1 MKVLPAD
8 KLRQS
13 CDPALLGFET
23 TQESTGLVKLI
34 GQDRAMDAICLSSGM
49 THRDFNLFVLGPT
62 GTGRHTAV
70 QKILSEDAAKRPV
83 PCDWVYVNNFEEA
96 HKPKALQLP
105 SGTAKTLQTAMQN
118 LIDDLANDI
127 PSLFESED
135 YQSQRRAIEAE
146 FGERRWPILPSAP
159 RPKTLHWSE
168 HPWGS
173 C

>member
-23 TQESTGLVKLI
+23 TQESTGLVELI

-83 PCDWVYVNNFEEA
+83 PCDWAYVNNFEEA

-105 SGTAKTLQTAMQN
+105 
-118 LIDDLANDI
+118 LA
-127 PSLFESED
+127 
-135 YQSQRRAIEAE
+135 RRK
-146 FGERRWPILPSAP
+146 PCKP
-159 RPKTLHWSE
+159 RCRT
-168 HPWGS
+168 
-173 C
+173 